1 MTLSQI
7 LISTFV
13 SLNALILFYMSD
25 LFVIY
30 RDVNLWVPVKS
41 MQSSQCRLTLQSEEK
56 CYLEFL

>member
-30 RDVNLWVPVKS
+30 RDVNLS
-41 MQSSQCRLTLQSEEK
+41 MGPSKIHAKQSM
-56 CYLEFL
+56 